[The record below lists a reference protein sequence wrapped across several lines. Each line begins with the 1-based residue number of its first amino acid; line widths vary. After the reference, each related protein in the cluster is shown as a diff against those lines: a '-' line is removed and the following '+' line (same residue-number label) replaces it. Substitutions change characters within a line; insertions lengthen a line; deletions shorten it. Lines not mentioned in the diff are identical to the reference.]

1 MCVYE
6 LEVLLNDMGGPDIEF
21 TPIQP
26 AKQQVLANAFALVT
40 GVREGH
46 VHCPKTTTGRD
57 TVGGQ
62 GGIGGGGN
70 TMDSGKPTSAKGGG
84 FDSFDKKSEID
95 ARFTL
100 LEVQVQEL
108 RAENRR
114 LNREMHAMMILY
126 AERDRIGLS
135 SRYKP

>member
-1 MCVYE
+1 M
-6 LEVLLNDMGGPDIEF
+6 
-21 TPIQP
+21 
-26 AKQQVLANAFALVT
+26 
-40 GVREGH
+40 
-46 VHCPKTTTGRD
+46 
-57 TVGGQ
+57 
-62 GGIGGGGN
+62 
-70 TMDSGKPTSAKGGG
+70 
-84 FDSFDKKSEID
+84 DKKSEID

-135 SRYKP
+135 SRYPLAPPLL